1 MSQDWDIDD
10 ILASLDE
17 LLQEGNDETP
27 SGKVKPT
34 PVRAVLKSTVEISHS
49 KDTLK
54 VASPVEQEKVTNIP
68 SKVMTPS
75 KKNIVKTTLQ
85 PPRHLDVD
93 VPDANFRQEP
103 SVDSQ
108 GDAAMLPRVILTQDM
123 MVEKQ
128 EQLSDAFSPLLEAMD
143 DDDVEPEK
151 TSKPVVQKDNQQMQG
166 VHLNAKQLEQVL
178 ELVSMDVSYQFNQL
192 LPDIIRTS
200 LQTHLQILQN
210 EPLEK

>member
-1 MSQDWDIDD
+1 MNQDWDIDD

-17 LLQEGNDETP
+17 LLQEGNDEAT
-27 SGKVKPT
+27 SGKAKPEPVQAVVKSS
-34 PVRAVLKSTVEISHS
+34 LKISHP

-54 VASPVEQEKVTNIP
+54 VPAPVRQEKVTNIP
-68 SKVMTPS
+68 SKVMTSPQ
-75 KKNIVKTTLQ
+75 KNIVKTTLQ
-85 PPRHLDVD
+85 PPRHLDID

-108 GDAAMLPRVILTQDM
+108 GDASILPRVMLTQDM

-128 EQLSDAFSPLLEAMD
+128 EQVSDAFSPLLEAMD

-151 TSKPVVQKDNQQMQG
+151 TSKPVAQKNNQQMQG

-192 LPDIIRTS
+192 LPDMIRTS
-200 LQTHLQILQN
+200 LQTHLQMLQN